1 MERTKGQETNYTPMI
16 SQYLEVKKQYQDIII
31 FYRLG
36 DFYEMFFEDAEIA
49 SKELQIYLTQRACG
63 NGKFAP
69 MCGVPYHAYLSYA
82 QKLLDRGYKVG
93 ICEQVEDPKLAKRLV
108 KREVT
113 QIITPGANL
122 DLLSNENNFSASVSI
137 YPSFAVIVSA
147 DVSTGELFCV
157 NVDSN
162 KETILEKLLS
172 LNIKE
177 LVISTNFDASII
189 LYIKQNSQICIS
201 YYNDSSS
208 SIDYEPLFTYLKDNR
223 QIETTCRLLNYL
235 TFMEKRELHYFKP
248 AINVMNKKK
257 LSLDYHALAN
267 MELVKSLDNKSYGSL
282 LWILN
287 KTSTPMGF
295 RFLKSQVIEPLASK
309 DEINDRL
316 DIVEYFVKDYLLREK
331 LKEILSDSFD
341 LERLIARMNYDSCNA
356 HDLLQ
361 LKKSVEILPK
371 IFSAIEKVGNNKIT
385 SLIKNIP
392 NLDTLY
398 DLLERS
404 IDPNAPKTIT
414 EGEIFKV
421 GYNKE
426 LDELIFMTNNS
437 KKWISQ
443 FEERE
448 KERTGIKNLRIAYN
462 TVFGYFIEVSTGQL
476 PLIKDEYGYIRKQ
489 TIKTGERFVT
499 QELKEQED
507 RLLRANEERFALE
520 TRLFKE
526 LRKEVSKYTL
536 DVQKASSILSEL
548 DFYLSLATVANENNY
563 IRPTFNDKKII
574 NVKSARHPIIEKAN
588 PDSIFVVN
596 DYHFNS
602 DDEILIISGPNM
614 GGKSTYMKEFGLL
627 VIMAQIGSFVPC
639 EEADL
644 PIFDSLFARIGASD
658 NLIKGESTFMV
669 EMKEVASALEKA
681 SDNSLFIFD
690 EIGRGTATF
699 DGMALA
705 QAIIEYIASKLHTK
719 TFFST
724 HYHEITKLSEKIKGV
739 KNIHCDVVEEN
750 GGITFLYKMKD
761 GSMNKSYGVNVAK
774 LASIPNQIINRAS
787 ELLLSLEKESIISSS
802 QVKEIA
808 KVEPEKNELVDDIKK
823 IDPYNMSP
831 LEALNFLIEMKKK
844 VNK

>member
-1 MERTKGQETNYTPMI
+1 METKKVDDNSFTPMI
-16 SQYLEVKKQYQDIII
+16 SQYLEVKKQYPDIII

-63 NGKFAP
+63 NGRFAP
-69 MCGVPYHAYLSYA
+69 MCGIPYHAYLSYA
-82 QKLLDRGYKVG
+82 QTLLDRGYKVG
-93 ICEQVEDPKLAKRLV
+93 ICEQVEDPKLAKKLV

-122 DLLSNENNFSASVSI
+122 DLLTSDNNFSASVSI
-137 YPSFAVIVSA
+137 YPTFATVVSA
-147 DVSTGELFCV
+147 DVSTGELFCE
-157 NVDSN
+157 NIEPS

-177 LVISTNFDASII
+177 LIVSTNFDAQTIV
-189 LYIKQNSQICIS
+189 YIKQNSRICVS
-201 YYNDSSS
+201 YYNDVSS
-208 SIDYEPLFTYLKDNR
+208 SIDLEPLFTYLKDNR

-235 TFMEKRELHYFKP
+235 TFMEKRQLNYFKP

-267 MELVKSLDNKSYGSL
+267 MEIVKSLDNKNFGTL

-295 RFLKSQVIEPLASK
+295 RYLKSQVIEPLASIS
-309 DEINDRL
+309 EIEKRL
-316 DIVEYFVKDYLLREK
+316 DYVECFVKDYLLREK
-331 LKEILSDSFD
+331 LKETLSESFD

-361 LKKSVEILPK
+361 LKRSIALLPNILSLIK
-371 IFSAIEKVGNNKIT
+371 QSGNNKIVE
-385 SLIKNIP
+385 LIDKLP
-392 NLDTLY
+392 NLNDLY
-398 DLLERS
+398 NLIENS
-404 IDPNAPKTIT
+404 IDPNAPKTVT
-414 EGEIFKV
+414 EGEIFKL
-421 GYNKE
+421 GYNSQ
-426 LDELIFMTNNS
+426 LDELINLTNHS
-437 KKWISQ
+437 KKWISE
-443 FEERE
+443 FEEKE
-448 KERTGIKNLRIAYN
+448 KEKTGIKNLRIGYN
-462 TVFGYFIEVSTGQL
+462 TVFGYFIEVSTGQI

-489 TIKTGERFVT
+489 TIKTGERYVT

-536 DVQKASSILSEL
+536 DVQKASSIISEL
-548 DFYLSLATVANENNY
+548 DFYLSLASVASENNY
-563 IRPTFNDKKII
+563 SRPTFNEKNII
-574 NVKSARHPIIEKAN
+574 DVKNARHPIIEKAN
-588 PDSIFVVN
+588 PEAVFVSN
-596 DYHFNS
+596 DYSFDT
-602 DDEILIISGPNM
+602 DDEILIITGPNM
-614 GGKSTYMKEFGLL
+614 GGKSTYMKEFGLI
-627 VIMAQIGSFVPC
+627 VIMAQLGSFVPC
-639 EEADL
+639 EKANL

-669 EMKEVASALEKA
+669 EMKEVADALEKA

-705 QAIIEYIASKLHTK
+705 QSIIEYIATNLHTK

-724 HYHEITKLSEKIKGV
+724 HYHEITKLSKKIKGV

-750 GGITFLYKMKD
+750 GGITFLYKMKE
-761 GSMNKSYGVNVAK
+761 GSMNRSYGVNVAK
-774 LASIPNQIINRAS
+774 LANIPSQIILRAD
-787 ELLLSLEKESIISSS
+787 ELLKTLENDNNISSS
-802 QVKEIA
+802 QIKEIVKA
-808 KVEPEKNELVDDIKK
+808 EPEKNEIISEIKK

-831 LEALNFLIEMKKK
+831 LEALNYLIDLKKRIK
-844 VNK
+844 

>member
-1 MERTKGQETNYTPMI
+1 METKKKQEVNYTPMI
-16 SQYLEVKKQYQDIII
+16 SQYLEVKKQYPDIII

-49 SKELQIYLTQRACG
+49 SKELQIYLTQRTCG

-93 ICEQVEDPKLAKRLV
+93 ICEQVEDPKLAKKLV

-122 DLLSNENNFSASVSI
+122 DLVSNDNNFSASVSI
-137 YPSFAVIVSA
+137 YSSFAVIVNA

-157 NVDSN
+157 NVDSK

-172 LNIKE
+172 FNVKE
-177 LVISTNFDASII
+177 LIVSTSFDANVIM
-189 LYIKQNSQICIS
+189 YIKQNSHICIS

-248 AINVMNKKK
+248 AVNVMNKEK

-267 MELVKSLDNKSYGSL
+267 MEVVKSLDNKNYGSL

-287 KTSTPMGF
+287 KTTTPMGF
-295 RFLKSQVIEPLASK
+295 RFLKSQLLEPLANK
-309 DEINDRL
+309 AEINHRL
-316 DIVEYFVKDYLLREK
+316 NIVEYFVKDYLLREK
-331 LKEILSDSFD
+331 LKEILSGSFD

-361 LKKSVEILPK
+361 LKKSVEIIPK
-371 IFSAIEKVGNNKIT
+371 ILNEINKVGNNEIMELLRK
-385 SLIKNIP
+385 IP
-392 NLDTLY
+392 NLDSLFHLI
-398 DLLERS
+398 DDS

-414 EGEIFKV
+414 EGEIFKL

-426 LDELIFMTNNS
+426 LDELILMTNNS

-443 FEERE
+443 FEEKE

-476 PLIKDEYGYIRKQ
+476 PLIKDEYNYIRKQ

-520 TRLFKE
+520 ARLFKE
-526 LRKEVSKYTL
+526 LRKQVSTYTL
-536 DVQKASSILSEL
+536 DVQKASSIISEL
-548 DFYLSLATVANENNY
+548 DFYLSLASVASENSY
-563 IRPTFNDKKII
+563 VRPSFNDEQRID
-574 NVKSARHPIIEKAN
+574 VKSARHPIIEKAN
-588 PDSIFVVN
+588 PDLIFVVN
-596 DYHFNS
+596 DYSFSSN
-602 DDEILIISGPNM
+602 DEILIITGPNM

-627 VIMAQIGSFVPC
+627 VIMAQIGSFIPC
-639 EEADL
+639 EKADL

-669 EMKEVASALEKA
+669 EMKEVAEALEKA
-681 SDNSLFIFD
+681 TDNSLFIFD

-705 QAIIEYIASKLHTK
+705 QSIIEYIAAKLHTK

-724 HYHEITKLSEKIKGV
+724 HYHEITKLSEKIKNV
-739 KNIHCDVVEEN
+739 KNIHCDVIEEN
-750 GGITFLYKMKD
+750 GGVTFLYKMKE

-774 LASIPNQIINRAS
+774 LASIPQDIINRAAD
-787 ELLLSLEKESIISSS
+787 LLRSFEKENVISSS
-802 QVKEIA
+802 TQIEIT
-808 KVEPEKNELVDDIKK
+808 KNDTNRDTITEEIKR
-823 IDPYNMSP
+823 INPYNMSP
-831 LEALNFLIEMKKK
+831 LEALNFLIDIKKK